1 MVKNHES
8 EVSLM
13 ANKAVIMKVSEAEV
27 MTALRRFVVDSAIR
41 GRSLPIFA
49 VTAAPRLCFSQQT

>member
-1 MVKNHES
+1 
-8 EVSLM
+8 M

-49 VTAAPRLCFSQQT
+49 VTAAPRLCFSKQA